1 MTRGNYKTSEK
12 VFCVI
17 CGEEIKD
24 AGNRLKM
31 FCSEKCRY
39 EHIKNTRIKYRTCRA
54 CGKEFKVT
62 THYRFF
68 CSDECKAIVNK
79 INMKNSS
86 IKPEIREQR
95 RQHARQVRQ
104 TEKGYIYS
112 LFARNRLRGNCT
124 FTYEE
129 IKELYNTTNKCFY
142 CGKETKPYTVDKQID
157 HKIPLSRG
165 GKNSI
170 GNMVICCKACNSGKC
185 DKTDIEYKNFL
196 KEKRIETN

>member
-24 AGNRLKM
+24 AGNRLKK

-39 EHIKNTRIKYRTCRA
+39 EHIKNTRIKYRICRT
-54 CGKEFKVT
+54 CGKEFKVSN
-62 THYRFF
+62 HYRFV
-68 CSDECKAIVNK
+68 CSDECRKIINDINVKNHASAEENKAK
-79 INMKNSS
+79 
-86 IKPEIREQR
+86 R
-95 RQHARQVRQ
+95 RQHAKEIRN

-112 LFARNRLRGNCT
+112 LFARNRGRGNCS

-129 IKELYNTTNKCFY
+129 IKELYNSTNKCFY
-142 CGKETKPYTVDKQID
+142 CGREVKPFTVDKQID
-157 HKIPLSRG
+157 HKIPISRG

-170 GNMVICCKACNSGKC
+170 ENMVICCKACNSGKC
-185 DKTDIEYKNFL
+185 DKTDVEYKNYL